1 MSQTAPA
8 ASRKRRVVT
17 VVLAIAVV
25 AGVAFAWQPARRF
38 WRIYRPAQQDL
49 PLPTALWAIE
59 TGAGTAVTT
68 RNAADA
74 DLAPLRAAFETQV
87 YGSYCG
93 VASAVIALKVL
104 GRKGTTQSGFFVPA
118 TEAVRK
124 AKDVFFGGMTLDQ
137 LGGLL
142 RSHGATTTVVHASD
156 SSVDA
161 FRTEARANVESGGGP
176 GGDVLL
182 VNYYRK
188 AIAQQGGGHI
198 SPVAA
203 YDDKTDRFLV
213 LDVSSYKYPPV
224 WIETAALFTA
234 MTAVDSSANLSRG
247 WVHVRLPGAS

>member
-1 MSQTAPA
+1 MSRSTPA
-8 ASRKRRVVT
+8 APRRRRILA
-17 VVLAIAVV
+17 VVLTIVV
-25 AGVAFAWQPARRF
+25 VVGVAFAWRPAAMF

-49 PLPTALWAIE
+49 PLPTALWAME
-59 TGAGTAVTT
+59 AGPGAEVTT

-87 YGSYCG
+87 YGSYCR
-93 VASAVIALKVL
+93 VASAVIALKAL
-104 GRKGTTQSGFFVPA
+104 GRKSASQTGFFGPE
-118 TEAVRK
+118 TDAVRK

-142 RSHGATTTVVHASD
+142 RIHGAKTTVVHASD

-161 FRTEARANVESGGGP
+161 FRTEARANVEDGDGP

-188 AIAQQGGGHI
+188 AIAQKGGGHV

-203 YDDKTDRFLV
+203 YDAKTDRFLV